1 MGDPKKRK
9 KAYQKPRKSFQKE
22 NIVKERETKQ
32 IYGLKNKK
40 EYYRAES
47 VIRTKRKTA
56 RTLLALDLEQRLR
69 REKELLDSLIKQG
82 ILRGKPTLE
91 DVLVLTPESILERR
105 LQTIIWRKGL
115 ANTAK
120 QARQFIVHGHISVN
134 GKKIDKPNYLVKI
147 DEENNIKYYKKDLL
161 LEHKKHEKTEDT
173 KKESGSD
180 ELKKEFE
187 EVKEDQ
193 VKEKTKNGEE
203 NKKVEDN
210 N

>member
-9 KAYQKPRKSFQKE
+9 KVYQKPRKSFQKE

-47 VIRTKRKTA
+47 IIRTKRKTA

-82 ILRGKPTLE
+82 ILRGTPTLE

-105 LQTIIWRKGL
+105 LQTIVWRKGL

-120 QARQFIVHGHISVN
+120 QARQFIVHGHVSVN
-134 GKKIDKPNYLVKI
+134 GNKIDKPNYLVKV
-147 DEENNIKYYKKDLL
+147 DEENNIKYYKKELL
-161 LEHKKHEKTEDT
+161 LEHKKHEKPQET
-173 KKESGSD
+173 KDESETSKLQKD
-180 ELKKEFE
+180 FE
-187 EVKEDQ
+187 EVKENQAKD
-193 VKEKTKNGEE
+193 ESKNGEE
-203 NKKVEDN
+203 NKKEEISN
-210 N
+210 